1 MKCSEPNLTQGNQ
14 KKTSK
19 TSLHYCESN
28 WNVFLLLYLVFT
40 TLNKAN
46 FMMVTLVKMQILR
59 VTNIYCY
66 FTYKSTPIEK
76 STPTSGWKTLL
87 QSCNTLL
94 KQLAFPFTTHFA
106 MWFHIAIWDL
116 NAKNCRKI
124 KSVFW
129 STCSWPN

>member
-1 MKCSEPNLTQGNQ
+1 MKCSGPNLTQGNQ

-59 VTNIYCY
+59 VTLIFIVILHTNQHQLKSQLPHQDERHYFKELQYSSKTAGISFYNSFCYVVSYCNLR
-66 FTYKSTPIEK
+66 S
-76 STPTSGWKTLL
+76 
-87 QSCNTLL
+87 
-94 KQLAFPFTTHFA
+94 
-106 MWFHIAIWDL
+106 
-116 NAKNCRKI
+116 
-124 KSVFW
+124 
-129 STCSWPN
+129 